1 MLNYDLYSWRK
12 PWRSY
17 LTILWGLHP
26 RKSMRLIPISH
37 WMTTLWYPWL
47 CFLFFCN
54 HNFAVKINFFS
65 PNHTNGKSS
74 CWLIKLVYCKYLPHH
89 WSHINWLYFYWKT
102 LTGSYMAM
110 YKFDK
115 NKITYTTDKNFNGD
129 VVSATN
135 IMLTIKLYRC
145 LMISNMSVA
154 SSDDN

>member
-1 MLNYDLYSWRK
+1 MLNYDLYSWCK

-17 LTILWGLHP
+17 WTILWGLHP
-26 RKSMRLIPISH
+26 TKSMRLIPISH

-47 CFLFFCN
+47 CFFFFCN

-65 PNHTNGKSS
+65 PNHTKGKSS

-110 YKFDK
+110 CKFDK
-115 NKITYTTDKNFNGD
+115 NKITYTMDKNFNGD

-135 IMLTIKLYRC
+135 IMLPIKLYRC

>member
-1 MLNYDLYSWRK
+1 MEVILNYFMRTPSNKINETNSNKSLDDHIMLL
-12 PWRSY
+12 
-17 LTILWGLHP
+17 LTL
-26 RKSMRLIPISH
+26 
-37 WMTTLWYPWL
+37 
-47 CFLFFCN
+47 FFFCN

-65 PNHTNGKSS
+65 PNHTKGKSS

-110 YKFDK
+110 CKFDK
-115 NKITYTTDKNFNGD
+115 NKITYTMDKNFNGD

-135 IMLTIKLYRC
+135 IMLSIKLYHC
-145 LMISNMSVA
+145 LMISDVAVA

>member
-1 MLNYDLYSWRK
+1 MLNYDLCSWCK

-17 LTILWGLHP
+17 WTNLWLHP
-26 RKSMRLIPISH
+26 TKSMRLIPISH

-65 PNHTNGKSS
+65 PNHTKEKSS
-74 CWLIKLVYCKYLPHH
+74 CCLIKLVYCKYLPHH

-110 YKFDK
+110 CKFDK
-115 NKITYTTDKNFNGD
+115 NKITYTMDKNFNGD

-135 IMLTIKLYRC
+135 IMLPIKLYPC

>member
-1 MLNYDLYSWRK
+1 MLKYDLYNWCK

-17 LTILWGLHP
+17 WTILWWLHP
-26 RKSMRLIPISH
+26 TKSMRLIPISH

-47 CFLFFCN
+47 CFFFCN

-65 PNHTNGKSS
+65 PNHTKGKSS
-74 CWLIKLVYCKYLPHH
+74 CWLIKLFYGKHLPHH
-89 WSHINWLYFYWKT
+89 GSHINWLYFYWKT

-110 YKFDK
+110 CKFDK
-115 NKITYTTDKNFNGD
+115 NKITYTMDKNFNGD
-129 VVSATN
+129 VVSATK
-135 IMLTIKLYRC
+135 IILPIKLYRC